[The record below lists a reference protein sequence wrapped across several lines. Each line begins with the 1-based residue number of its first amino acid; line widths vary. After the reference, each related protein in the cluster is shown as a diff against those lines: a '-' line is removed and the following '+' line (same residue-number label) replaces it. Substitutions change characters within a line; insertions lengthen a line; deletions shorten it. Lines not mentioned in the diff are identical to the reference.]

1 MSNIVDE
8 LLKIDLGEIEVPKE
22 TKKIYLKKLK
32 KEFSFECV
40 ALDAEKA
47 NEIRMKS
54 IDLASGTV
62 DDIDMFKL
70 QAYTVIEGCKNV
82 FKNKDLM
89 KHFNAP
95 TPIELVRRLLL
106 DGELTELSNTI
117 TELSSYQEVKDNE
130 IKN

>member
-1 MSNIVDE
+1 MGNIVEE
-8 LLKIDLGEIEVPKE
+8 LLKIDLGEVEIPKK

-32 KEFSFECV
+32 REFEFECV

>member
-1 MSNIVDE
+1 MSNIVEE
-8 LLKIDLGEIEVPKE
+8 LLKIDLGEVEIPRE
-22 TKKIYLKKLK
+22 TKRIYLKKLK
-32 KEFSFECV
+32 KEFEFECA

-54 IDLASGTV
+54 IDLDSGTV

>member
-1 MSNIVDE
+1 MSNIVEE
-8 LLKIDLGEIEVPKE
+8 LLKIDLGEVEIPKE
-22 TKKIYLKKLK
+22 TKIIYLKKLK

>member
-1 MSNIVDE
+1 MSNIVEE
-8 LLKIDLGEIEVPKE
+8 LLKIDLGEVEIPRE
-22 TKKIYLKKLK
+22 TKRIYLKKLK

-54 IDLASGTV
+54 IDLTSGTV

-82 FKNKDLM
+82 FKNKELM
-89 KHFNAP
+89 EHFKAP

-106 DGELTELSNTI
+106 DGELTELSNAI
-117 TELSSYQEVKDNE
+117 TELSSYQEIKDNE

>member
-1 MSNIVDE
+1 MSNIVEE
-8 LLKIDLGEIEVPKE
+8 LLKIDLGEIEIPKE

-32 KEFSFECV
+32 REFSFECV
-40 ALDAEKA
+40 ALDVEKA

>member
-1 MSNIVDE
+1 MSNIVEE
-8 LLKIDLGEIEVPKE
+8 LLKIDLGEVEIPKK

-32 KEFSFECV
+32 REFEFECV

-106 DGELTELSNTI
+106 DGELTELSNTV
-117 TELSSYQEVKDNE
+117 TELSSYQEAKDDE

>member
-1 MSNIVDE
+1 MSNIVEE
-8 LLKIDLGEIEVPKE
+8 LLKIDLGEIEVPK
-22 TKKIYLKKLK
+22 KIKDIYLKKLK
-32 KEFSFECV
+32 REFSFECV

>member
-1 MSNIVDE
+1 MSNIVEE
-8 LLKIDLGEIEVPKE
+8 LLKIDLGEVEIPKK

-32 KEFSFECV
+32 REFEFECV

>member
-1 MSNIVDE
+1 MSNIVEE
-8 LLKIDLGEIEVPKE
+8 LLKIDLGEVEIPRE
-22 TKKIYLKKLK
+22 TKRIYLKKLK

>member
-1 MSNIVDE
+1 MSNIVEE
-8 LLKIDLGEIEVPKE
+8 LLKIDLGEVEIPKE

-54 IDLASGTV
+54 IDLTSGTV

-95 TPIELVRRLLL
+95 TPIELEDYYLM
-106 DGELTELSNTI
+106 EN
-117 TELSSYQEVKDNE
+117 
-130 IKN
+130 

>member
-1 MSNIVDE
+1 MSNIVEE
-8 LLKIDLGEIEVPKE
+8 LLKIDLGEVEIPRE

-32 KEFSFECV
+32 REFEFECV

>member
-1 MSNIVDE
+1 MSNIVEE
-8 LLKIDLGEIEVPKE
+8 LLKIDLGEVEIPKK

-32 KEFSFECV
+32 KEFEFECV

>member
-8 LLKIDLGEIEVPKE
+8 LLKIDLGEVEIPRE

>member
-1 MSNIVDE
+1 MSNIVEE
-8 LLKIDLGEIEVPKE
+8 LLKIDLGEVEIPKK

-32 KEFSFECV
+32 REFSFECV

-54 IDLASGTV
+54 IDLTSGTV

>member
-1 MSNIVDE
+1 MSNIVEE
-8 LLKIDLGEIEVPKE
+8 LLKIDLGEVEIPRE
-22 TKKIYLKKLK
+22 TKRIYLKKLK

-54 IDLASGTV
+54 IDLTSGTV

-82 FKNKDLM
+82 FKNNDLM

-117 TELSSYQEVKDNE
+117 TELSSYQEIKENE

>member
-1 MSNIVDE
+1 MSNIVDT
-8 LLKIDLGEIEVPKE
+8 LLSIDLGEIEMPKC

-32 KEFSFECV
+32 RELEFSCI

-47 NEIRMKS
+47 NEIQMKA
-54 IDLASGTV
+54 IDLNANGLEGMDT
-62 DDIDMFKL
+62 FKL
-70 QAYTVIEGCKNV
+70 QALTVVEGCKDV

-106 DGELTELSNTI
+106 DGELSELYSTVSS
-117 TELSSYQEVKDNE
+117 LSSYQASSDDE

>member
-1 MSNIVDE
+1 MSNIVEE
-8 LLKIDLGEIEVPKE
+8 LLKIDLGEIEIPKE

-32 KEFSFECV
+32 REFEFECV

-106 DGELTELSNTI
+106 DGELTEITNTK
-117 TELSSYQEVKDNE
+117 TEISSYQEVKDNE

>member
-1 MSNIVDE
+1 MSNVVDQ
-8 LLKIDLGEIEVPKE
+8 LLKIDLGEIEIPKT

-32 KEFSFECV
+32 QEFEFECV

-47 NEIRMKS
+47 NEIRMKA
-54 IDLASGTV
+54 IDLNGGTL

-70 QAYTVIEGCKNV
+70 QAFTVIEGCKNV
-82 FKNKDLM
+82 FKNKELM
-89 KHFNAP
+89 GHFKAP

-106 DGELTELSNTI
+106 DGELTELSNAI
-117 TELSSYQEVKDNE
+117 TELSSYQEIKDNE

>member
-1 MSNIVDE
+1 MSNIVEE
-8 LLKIDLGEIEVPKE
+8 LLKIDLGEVEIPKE
-22 TKKIYLKKLK
+22 TKRMYLKKLK

>member
-1 MSNIVDE
+1 MSNIVEE
-8 LLKIDLGEIEVPKE
+8 LLKIDLGEIEIPKE
-22 TKKIYLKKLK
+22 TKRIYLKKLK

>member
-1 MSNIVDE
+1 MSNIVEE
-8 LLKIDLGEIEVPKE
+8 LLKIDLGEVEIPKE
-22 TKKIYLKKLK
+22 TKRIYLKKLK

-47 NEIRMKS
+47 NEIRIKS
-54 IDLASGTV
+54 IDLANGTV

>member
-8 LLKIDLGEIEVPKE
+8 LLKIDLGEIEVPKT

-47 NEIRMKS
+47 NEIRMKA
-54 IDLASGTV
+54 IDLASGSV

-82 FKNKDLM
+82 FKNNDLM

-117 TELSSYQEVKDNE
+117 TELSSYQEIKENE

>member
-1 MSNIVDE
+1 MSNIVEE
-8 LLKIDLGEIEVPKE
+8 LLKIDLGEVEIPKE

-54 IDLASGTV
+54 IDLTSGTV

>member
-1 MSNIVDE
+1 MSNIVEE
-8 LLKIDLGEIEVPKE
+8 LLKIDLGEVEIPRE
-22 TKKIYLKKLK
+22 TKRIYLKKLK
-32 KEFSFECV
+32 REFEFECV

-117 TELSSYQEVKDNE
+117 TELSSYQEIKDNE

>member
-1 MSNIVDE
+1 MSNIVEE
-8 LLKIDLGEIEVPKE
+8 LLKIDLGEVEIPKK

-32 KEFSFECV
+32 REFEFECV

-70 QAYTVIEGCKNV
+70 QAYTVVEGCKNV

>member
-1 MSNIVDE
+1 MSNIVEE
-8 LLKIDLGEIEVPKE
+8 LLKIDLGEIEVPKT

-32 KEFSFECV
+32 REFSFECT

-54 IDLASGTV
+54 IDLNGGTL

-82 FKNKDLM
+82 FRNKDLM

-106 DGELTELSNTI
+106 DGELTELSNAI
-117 TELSSYQEVKDNE
+117 TELSSYQEIKDNE

>member
-1 MSNIVDE
+1 MSNIVEE
-8 LLKIDLGEIEVPKE
+8 LLKIDLGEVEIPKE

-32 KEFSFECV
+32 REFSFECV

-54 IDLASGTV
+54 IDLTSGTV

-117 TELSSYQEVKDNE
+117 TELSSYQELKDNE

>member
-1 MSNIVDE
+1 MSF
-8 LLKIDLGEIEVPKE
+8 LGEVEIPKE
-22 TKKIYLKKLK
+22 TKIIYLKKLK
-32 KEFSFECV
+32 KDFSFECV

>member
-8 LLKIDLGEIEVPKE
+8 LLKIDLGEVEIPKK

-32 KEFSFECV
+32 REFEFECV

>member
-1 MSNIVDE
+1 MSNIVEE
-8 LLKIDLGEIEVPKE
+8 LLKIDLGEVEIPRE

-32 KEFSFECV
+32 KEFEFECV

>member
-1 MSNIVDE
+1 MSNIVEE
-8 LLKIDLGEIEVPKE
+8 LLKIDLGEVEIPKE

-70 QAYTVIEGCKNV
+70 QAYTVVEGCKNV

>member
-1 MSNIVDE
+1 MSNIVEE
-8 LLKIDLGEIEVPKE
+8 LLKIDLGEVEIPKE

-32 KEFSFECV
+32 KEFLFECV

>member
-1 MSNIVDE
+1 MSNIVEE
-8 LLKIDLGEIEVPKE
+8 LLKIDLGEVEIPKE

-106 DGELTELSNTI
+106 DGALSELSNTI
-117 TELSSYQEVKDNE
+117 TELSSYQEVIDNE

>member
-1 MSNIVDE
+1 MSNIVEE
-8 LLKIDLGEIEVPKE
+8 LLKIDLGEIEIPKE

-32 KEFSFECV
+32 REFEFECV

>member
-1 MSNIVDE
+1 MSNIVEE
-8 LLKIDLGEIEVPKE
+8 LLKIDLGEVEIPKE
-22 TKKIYLKKLK
+22 TKRIYLKKLK

-47 NEIRMKS
+47 NEIRMKA
-54 IDLASGTV
+54 IDLASGSV

-117 TELSSYQEVKDNE
+117 TELSSYQEVNDNE